1 MAWLLMATVAMSSD
15 VGGAGAVSLPLPAP
29 FETALQEASQRLLTA
44 HAAALATLEA
54 ELQHMRMENMRLRL
68 RLAEAGLPPEAE
80 SKRPVATATAMP
92 VVPATEAPLSVPRQV
107 EVRPTEESKSLGES
121 RPELQ
126 VDPPVGPPAEAV
138 PGRPSDVGRSEPV
151 TTLSVVAAASTG
163 ACPAAG
169 TSSERRRL
177 PPQPVSVTPPVLP
190 SSDNCRELLVEL
202 LKRYGL
208 HDLPVSQVGDRWSLG
223 GQLFLLREAGCDL
236 LASHDGGSSWELLEA
251 LLVQHL
257 PQLQALGTPGAEQV
271 AERQAASIG
280 APGRSK
286 VRMSSQQYTAQEGV
300 TLPTAPDLPAAKTMA
315 EAGSSLPAWRSDGLP
330 TFHNAFPQ
338 SFNALSGATQYYS
351 QFRVRVPSAS
361 QYEASER

>member
-1 MAWLLMATVAMSSD
+1 MP
-15 VGGAGAVSLPLPAP
+15 AVSLALPAP

-80 SKRPVATATAMP
+80 SKRPVATATATAMP
-92 VVPATEAPLSVPRQV
+92 VVPATEAPALVPRQV
-107 EVRPTEESKSLGES
+107 EVRPTEESRSLGES

-126 VDPPVGPPAEAV
+126 VDPPVGPLTAEAV
-138 PGRPSDVGRSEPV
+138 PGQRPSDAGRSEPV
-151 TTLSVVAAASTG
+151 TALSVVAAASTG

-190 SSDNCRELLVEL
+190 SSDGHCRELLVEL

-286 VRMSSQQYTAQEGV
+286 VRMSSQQYTAQEGA

>member
-1 MAWLLMATVAMSSD
+1 MATVAMSSD
-15 VGGAGAVSLPLPAP
+15 MGGATVPAVSLALPPP

-44 HAAALATLEA
+44 HGAALATLEA

-80 SKRPVATATAMP
+80 SKRPVATATVMP
-92 VVPATEAPLSVPRQV
+92 VVRATEAPASVLRHV
-107 EVRPTEESKSLGES
+107 EVLEESRPLGES
-121 RPELQ
+121 RPDLQ
-126 VDPPVGPPAEAV
+126 VDPVAEPVPV
-138 PGRPSDVGRSEPV
+138 RPSDAGPSEPV
-151 TTLSVVAAASTG
+151 TTLSVVAGST
-163 ACPAAG
+163 ATEHPAVAPK
-169 TSSERRRL
+169 TERDRRL
-177 PPQPVSVTPPVLP
+177 PPQPVSVTPHVLP

-208 HDLPVSQVGDRWSLG
+208 HELPVSQVDDRWSLG

-271 AERQAASIG
+271 AERQAASTS

-286 VRMSSQQYTAQEGV
+286 VRMSSQQYPAQEGAA
-300 TLPTAPDLPAAKTMA
+300 LPTAPDLSASKTA
-315 EAGSSLPAWRSDGLP
+315 EAKGSSLPAWRSDGLP

-361 QYEASER
+361 QYETSER

>member
-1 MAWLLMATVAMSSD
+1 MAAVAMSSD
-15 VGGAGAVSLPLPAP
+15 VGGATVPAVSVALPAP

-80 SKRPVATATAMP
+80 SKRPVATATVTAM
-92 VVPATEAPLSVPRQV
+92 PATEAPRQV

-151 TTLSVVAAASTG
+151 TALSVVAAASTG

-190 SSDNCRELLVEL
+190 SSDGHCRELLVEL

-208 HDLPVSQVGDRWSLG
+208 HELPVSQVGDRWSLG

-280 APGRSK
+280 APGRTK
-286 VRMSSQQYTAQEGV
+286 VRMSSQQYTAQEGA